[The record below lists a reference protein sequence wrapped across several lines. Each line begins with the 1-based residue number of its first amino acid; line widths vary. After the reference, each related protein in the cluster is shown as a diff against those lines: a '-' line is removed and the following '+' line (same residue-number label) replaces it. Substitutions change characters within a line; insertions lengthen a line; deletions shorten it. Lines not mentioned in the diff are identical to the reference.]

1 MDNYRRAEHT
11 QRPLTEEERRFAEV
25 HHDLIYRYMNLHKPN
40 PEEWYDILI
49 IPYLDAVKKFHQYER
64 LQNLKFEQIFFRTL
78 DSARSRYWRDMNRKK
93 RCPEGGVWSYDEMF
107 YEVEDGA
114 RKECDFEPT
123 DKFMNVE
130 RQATIRAL
138 YEDFYNKCIDPDMV
152 QADTRQFE
160 LNMLLEGYSMTEI
173 AQFLLDKYSSDDFSL
188 QYWAVREDRKEFRKI
203 FKQVFGI

>member
-1 MDNYRRAEHT
+1 MDNYRRSEHT

-25 HHDLIYRYMNLHKPN
+25 HHDLIYRYMNLHKLN

-64 LQNLKFEQIFFRTL
+64 LQ
-78 DSARSRYWRDMNRKK
+78 NRKK

-130 RQATIRAL
+130 RQATIRTL
-138 YEDFYNKCIDPDMV
+138 YEDFYNKCINPDMV
-152 QADTRQFE
+152 QADTR
-160 LNMLLEGYSMTEI
+160 
-173 AQFLLDKYSSDDFSL
+173 
-188 QYWAVREDRKEFRKI
+188 
-203 FKQVFGI
+203 

>member
-1 MDNYRRAEHT
+1 
-11 QRPLTEEERRFAEV
+11 
-25 HHDLIYRYMNLHKPN
+25 
-40 PEEWYDILI
+40 
-49 IPYLDAVKKFHQYER
+49 
-64 LQNLKFEQIFFRTL
+64 
-78 DSARSRYWRDMNRKK
+78 
-93 RCPEGGVWSYDEMF
+93 MF

-130 RQATIRAL
+130 RQATIRTL
-138 YEDFYNKCIDPDMV
+138 YEDFYNKCINPDMV

-188 QYWAVREDRKEFRKI
+188 QYWAVREDRKEFRKSSNR
-203 FKQVFGI
+203 FSVSNQ